1 MIAFIVASHMTLA
14 LLQAGVDA
22 PRKAFSAC
30 LKEASAK
37 ALGGNVAV
45 DQYKAFVAT
54 QCGTQAEALK
64 SGLVSWDTK
73 HGVKRAQ
80 AATDAQAQIDDYL
93 LMAHENYEAKK
104 GRPQ

>member
-1 MIAFIVASHMTLA
+1 MIASIVASQIILA
-14 LLQAGVDA
+14 LMQAGVDA

-37 ALGGNVAV
+37 ALSGNVAV
-45 DQYKAFVAT
+45 DQYKAFLAT

-64 SGLVSWDTK
+64 SGLVNWDTK

-80 AATDAQAQIDDYL
+80 AASDAQAQIDDYL
-93 LMAHENYEAKK
+93 LMAFENYEAKK
-104 GRPQ
+104 SRPQ